1 MHKIYMFYQNSV
13 VKFSMSKKED
23 TNALEIVES
32 TIKRLQTGFENFTEN
47 SRSSIDALAKQS
59 ETLRREL
66 LSDEE
71 PDNSLSIA
79 GVMIFERYV
88 KKVRDVLKAL
98 CSEHREMHGTVSKC
112 GREIDKHF
120 VSDISELNF
129 TKVSYEVN
137 AVLKPTVDLLI
148 AKHYLTLG
156 MVDVADLLLELTGSQ
171 FSDVKGNMF
180 ANMTAILDQL
190 KVRNVTPALNWAR
203 NNKSRLDEIDSCLE
217 FSLLRLQYVE
227 LLRKG
232 GDDKQEALEFSRVF
246 QHFSCRHSA
255 EVQSLMACLIF
266 TQPALATSTYKH
278 FFSDDNWDEVQEMF
292 VKDWCKVY
300 KIPTSNPLGIILEA
314 GTRAVPALLH
324 LNKVMKSG
332 QVMEFFGQVDELP
345 IEVDLNG
352 LPQYHSVFSCPILRQ
367 QTSEVNPPVRL
378 VCGHVISKEAM
389 NRLVLHERLKCP
401 YCPQESTV
409 AKTRILRF

>member
-171 FSDVKGNMF
+171 FIMMNDEICNLIFIFFNS
-180 ANMTAILDQL
+180 
-190 KVRNVTPALNWAR
+190 WAR